1 MANRMRRMGMVAAA
15 AIAAAVSLHIV
26 VGIAQAQQA
35 WPARPVTLVVP
46 FTSGTTSD
54 LVARALG
61 EQLSHTLGQPV
72 VIDNR
77 GGAGGN
83 LGAALVAKAAPDGY
97 TLLLATTGP
106 AATNKLMYKDMSFD
120 PQRDFTPIVLVGKS
134 PVMIVARRGLPV
146 TSLRELI
153 DYAKANP
160 DKLTAGF
167 PGNGTLGH
175 VTGELLQQRANIKF
189 SHVHYRGSTP
199 IITDLL
205 GDHIDLAMDSMA
217 AYVPNVKQGTLR
229 ALAIAGATRW
239 SGLPDVPTVTEA
251 GVPIEAS
258 VWYALLA
265 PTGTPPEVVA
275 KVNAAVNDALKAQ
288 QTKDIFD
295 NLGIVSGGDSPAAL
309 KAFIAAELEK
319 WAPIIKAANIT
330 LE

>member
-1 MANRMRRMGMVAAA
+1 MARHFRRLGAFTAA
-15 AIAAAVSLHIV
+15 AIAVALSLHAFAAV
-26 VGIAQAQQA
+26 AQTSQT
-35 WPARPVTLVVP
+35 WPSRPITLVVP

-54 LVARALG
+54 LVARALA
-61 EQLSHTLGQPV
+61 EHLSSALGQPV

-83 LGAALVAKAAPDGY
+83 LGGAVVARAAPDGY

-106 AATNKLMYKDMSFD
+106 AATNKLMYKDMPFD
-120 PQRDFTPIVLVGKS
+120 PQRDFAPIVLIGKS
-134 PVMIVARRGLPV
+134 PVIIVASRRLEV
-146 TSLRELI
+146 SSLKELI
-153 DYAKANP
+153 DRAKANP

-175 VTGELLQQRANIKF
+175 VTGELLQQRAGITF
-189 SHVHYRGSTP
+189 SHVQYRGSTL

-205 GDHIDLAMDSMA
+205 GGHIDFAMDSMA
-217 AYVPNVKQGTLR
+217 AYVPDIKEGTIR
-229 ALAIAGATRW
+229 ALAIAGASRW
-239 SGLPDVPTVTEA
+239 SGLPDVPTFTDA

-265 PTGTPPEVVA
+265 PAGTPPDIIA
-275 KVNAAVNDALKAQ
+275 KVNAAANEALNAKR
-288 QTKDIFD
+288 TKDIFD
-295 NLGIVSGGDSPAAL
+295 NLGIVSVGDSPARL
-309 KAFIAAELEK
+309 KTFIAAELER

>member
-1 MANRMRRMGMVAAA
+1 MARHFRRLGAFTAA
-15 AIAAAVSLHIV
+15 AIAVALSLHAFAAV
-26 VGIAQAQQA
+26 AQTSRT
-35 WPARPVTLVVP
+35 WPSRPITLVVP

-54 LVARALG
+54 LVARALA
-61 EQLSHTLGQPV
+61 EHLSSALGQPV

-83 LGAALVAKAAPDGY
+83 LGGAVVARAAPDGY

-106 AATNKLMYKDMSFD
+106 AATNKLMYKDMPFD
-120 PQRDFTPIVLVGKS
+120 PQRDFAPIVLIGKS
-134 PVMIVARRGLPV
+134 PVIIVASRRLEV
-146 TSLRELI
+146 SSLKELI
-153 DYAKANP
+153 DRAKANP

-175 VTGELLQQRANIKF
+175 VTGELLQQRAGITF
-189 SHVHYRGSTP
+189 SHVQYRGSTP

-205 GDHIDLAMDSMA
+205 GGHIDFAMDSMA
-217 AYVPNVKQGTLR
+217 AYVPNIKEGTIL
-229 ALAIAGATRW
+229 ALAIAGASRW
-239 SGLPDVPTVTEA
+239 SGLPDVPTFTDA

-265 PTGTPPEVVA
+265 PAGTPPDIIA
-275 KVNAAVNDALKAQ
+275 KVNAAANEALNAKR
-288 QTKDIFD
+288 TKDIFD
-295 NLGIVSGGDSPAAL
+295 NLGIVSVGDSPARL
-309 KAFIAAELEK
+309 KTFIAAELER

>member
-1 MANRMRRMGMVAAA
+1 MARHFRRLGAFTAA
-15 AIAAAVSLHIV
+15 AIAVALSLHAFAAV
-26 VGIAQAQQA
+26 AQTSRT
-35 WPARPVTLVVP
+35 WPSRPITLVVP

-54 LVARALG
+54 LVARALA
-61 EQLSHTLGQPV
+61 EHLSSALGQPV

-83 LGAALVAKAAPDGY
+83 LGGAVVARAAPDGY

-106 AATNKLMYKDMSFD
+106 AATNKLMYKDMPFD
-120 PQRDFTPIVLVGKS
+120 PQRDFAPIVLIGKS
-134 PVMIVARRGLPV
+134 PVIIVASRRLEV
-146 TSLRELI
+146 SSLKELI
-153 DYAKANP
+153 DRAKANP

-175 VTGELLQQRANIKF
+175 VTGELLQQRAGITF
-189 SHVHYRGSTP
+189 SHVQYRGSTL

-205 GDHIDLAMDSMA
+205 GGHIDFAMDSMA
-217 AYVPNVKQGTLR
+217 AYVPNIKEGTIL
-229 ALAIAGATRW
+229 ALAIAGASRW
-239 SGLPDVPTVTEA
+239 SGLPDVPTFTDA

-265 PTGTPPEVVA
+265 PAGTPPDIIA
-275 KVNAAVNDALKAQ
+275 KVNAAANEALNAKR
-288 QTKDIFD
+288 TKDIFD
-295 NLGIVSGGDSPAAL
+295 NLGIVSVGDSPARL
-309 KAFIAAELEK
+309 KTFIAAELER

>member
-1 MANRMRRMGMVAAA
+1 MGSYFRRWRRLAAA
-15 AIAAAVSLHIV
+15 AIGGVIALHAVAAA
-26 VGIAQAQQA
+26 GQT
-35 WPARPVTLVVP
+35 WPSRPVTLVVP

-61 EQLSHTLGQPV
+61 EHLSRALGQPI

-83 LGAALVAKAAPDGY
+83 LGGALVARAAPDGY

-106 AATNKLMYKDMSFD
+106 AATNKLMYKDMPFD
-120 PQRDFTPIVLVGKS
+120 PQRDFAPIVLIGKS
-134 PVMIVARRGLPV
+134 PVIIVARRDLPA
-146 TSLRELI
+146 TTLKDLI
-153 DYAKANP
+153 DFAKANP
-160 DKLTAGF
+160 DKLNAGF

-175 VTGELLQQRANIKF
+175 VTGELLKQRTGITF
-189 SHVHYRGSTP
+189 SQVQYRGSTP

-205 GDHIDLAMDSMA
+205 GEHIDLAMDSMA
-217 AYVPNVKQGTLR
+217 AYVPNIKEGKLR
-229 ALAIAGATRW
+229 ALAIAGAARW
-239 SGLPDVPTVTEA
+239 PGLPNVPTVAEA

-265 PTGTPPEVVA
+265 PTGTPPEIIA
-275 KVNAAVNDALKAQ
+275 KVNAAANEALKAQ
-288 QTKDIFD
+288 QSKDIFD
-295 NLGIVSGGDSPAAL
+295 NLGIVAAGGSPTDL
-309 KAFIAAELEK
+309 SSFIAGELAK

>member
-1 MANRMRRMGMVAAA
+1 MGSYFRRWRRLAAA
-15 AIAAAVSLHIV
+15 AIGGVIALHAVAAA
-26 VGIAQAQQA
+26 GQT
-35 WPARPVTLVVP
+35 WPSRPVTLVVP

-61 EQLSHTLGQPV
+61 EHLSRALGQPI

-83 LGAALVAKAAPDGY
+83 LGGALVARAAPDGY

-106 AATNKLMYKDMSFD
+106 AATNKLMYKDMPFD
-120 PQRDFTPIVLVGKS
+120 PQRDFAPIVLIGKS
-134 PVMIVARRGLPV
+134 PVIIVARRDLPA
-146 TSLRELI
+146 TTLKDLI
-153 DYAKANP
+153 DFAKANP
-160 DKLTAGF
+160 DKLNAGF

-175 VTGELLQQRANIKF
+175 VTGELLKQRAGITF
-189 SHVHYRGSTP
+189 SQVQYRGSTP

-205 GDHIDLAMDSMA
+205 GEHIDLAMDSMA
-217 AYVPNVKQGTLR
+217 AYVPNIKEGKLR
-229 ALAIAGATRW
+229 ALAIAGAARW
-239 SGLPDVPTVTEA
+239 PGLPNVPTVAEA

-265 PTGTPPEVVA
+265 PTGTPPEIIA
-275 KVNAAVNDALKAQ
+275 KVNAAANEALKAQ
-288 QTKDIFD
+288 QSKDIFD
-295 NLGIVSGGDSPAAL
+295 NLGIVAAGGSPTDL
-309 KAFIAAELEK
+309 SSFIAGELAK

>member
-1 MANRMRRMGMVAAA
+1 MARHFRRLGAFTAA
-15 AIAAAVSLHIV
+15 AIAVALSLHAFAAV
-26 VGIAQAQQA
+26 AQTSRT
-35 WPARPVTLVVP
+35 WPSRPITLVVP

-54 LVARALG
+54 LVARALA
-61 EQLSHTLGQPV
+61 EHLSSALGQPV

-83 LGAALVAKAAPDGY
+83 LGGAVVARAAPDGY

-106 AATNKLMYKDMSFD
+106 AATNKLMYKDMPFD
-120 PQRDFTPIVLVGKS
+120 PQRDFAPIVLIGKS
-134 PVMIVARRGLPV
+134 PVIIVASRRLEV
-146 TSLRELI
+146 SSLKELI
-153 DYAKANP
+153 DRAKANP

-175 VTGELLQQRANIKF
+175 VTGELLQQRAGITF
-189 SHVHYRGSTP
+189 SHVQYRGSTL

-205 GDHIDLAMDSMA
+205 GGHIDFAMDSMA
-217 AYVPNVKQGTLR
+217 AYVPNIKEGTIL
-229 ALAIAGATRW
+229 ALAIAGASRW
-239 SGLPDVPTVTEA
+239 SGLPDVPTFTDA

-265 PTGTPPEVVA
+265 PAGTPPDIIA
-275 KVNAAVNDALKAQ
+275 KVNAAANEALNAKR
-288 QTKDIFD
+288 TKDIFD
-295 NLGIVSGGDSPAAL
+295 NLGIVSVGDSPARL
-309 KAFIAAELEK
+309 KTFIAGELER

>member
-1 MANRMRRMGMVAAA
+1 MARHFRRLGAFTAA
-15 AIAAAVSLHIV
+15 AIAVALSLHAFAAV
-26 VGIAQAQQA
+26 AQTSRT
-35 WPARPVTLVVP
+35 WPSRPITLVVP

-54 LVARALG
+54 LVARALA
-61 EQLSHTLGQPV
+61 EHLSSALGQPV

-83 LGAALVAKAAPDGY
+83 LGGAVVARAAPDGY

-106 AATNKLMYKDMSFD
+106 AATNKLMYKDMPFD
-120 PQRDFTPIVLVGKS
+120 PQRDFAPIVLIGKS
-134 PVMIVARRGLPV
+134 PVIIVASRRLEV
-146 TSLRELI
+146 SSLKELI
-153 DYAKANP
+153 DRAKANP

-175 VTGELLQQRANIKF
+175 VTGELLQQRAGITF
-189 SHVHYRGSTP
+189 SHVQYRGSTP

-205 GDHIDLAMDSMA
+205 GGHIDFAMDSMA
-217 AYVPNVKQGTLR
+217 AYVPNIKEGTIL
-229 ALAIAGATRW
+229 ALAIAGASRW
-239 SGLPDVPTVTEA
+239 SGLPDVPTFTDA

-265 PTGTPPEVVA
+265 PAGTPPDIIA
-275 KVNAAVNDALKAQ
+275 KVNAAANEALNAKR
-288 QTKDIFD
+288 TKDIFD
-295 NLGIVSGGDSPAAL
+295 NLGIVSVGDSPARL
-309 KAFIAAELEK
+309 KTFIAGELER

>member
-1 MANRMRRMGMVAAA
+1 MASHVTRVAVVAAA
-15 AIAAAVSLHIV
+15 AIAAAISLRAV
-26 VGIAQAQQA
+26 PAAAQISQT
-35 WPARPVTLVVP
+35 WPSRPITLVVP

-61 EQLSHTLGQPV
+61 EHLSRALGQPV

-83 LGAALVAKAAPDGY
+83 LGGAVVARAAPDGY

-106 AATNKLMYKDMSFD
+106 AATNKLMYKDMPFD
-120 PQRDFTPIVLVGKS
+120 PQRDFAPIMLIGKS
-134 PVMIVARRGLPV
+134 PVIIVASQRLAV
-146 TSLRELI
+146 TSLKELI
-153 DYAKANP
+153 DRAKANP

-175 VTGELLQQRANIKF
+175 VTGELLQQRAGIAF
-189 SHVHYRGSTP
+189 GHVQYRGSTP

-205 GDHIDLAMDSMA
+205 GGHIDFAMDSMA
-217 AYVPNVKQGTLR
+217 AYVPNIKEGTIR
-229 ALAIAGATRW
+229 ALAIAGASRW
-239 SGLPDVPTVTEA
+239 PGLPDVPTIGEA

-265 PTGTPPEVVA
+265 PVGTPPEIIA
-275 KVNAAVNDALKAQ
+275 KVNAAANEALNAK

-295 NLGIVSGGDSPAAL
+295 NLGIVSAGDSPATL
-309 KAFIAAELEK
+309 KTFIAAELEK